1 MTEKISFNK
10 EAEPK
15 VNEVV
20 SNIWGSW
27 QNLYRHVQ
35 QSLREYQENGRKEEI
50 DQKEFFQNL
59 IGYDNLSAEEYAL
72 ARKAVRVV
80 LQQIKKRMQK
90 IMQTADDFLRE
101 LAVEE
106 AKEWQEEELK
116 RSGGVDPNE
125 I

>member
-10 EAEPK
+10 EVESE

-20 SNIWGSW
+20 KNIWGSW

-35 QSLREYQENGRKEEI
+35 QSLREYQENGRSEEI
-50 DQKEFFQNL
+50 GQKEFFQNL
-59 IGYDNLSAEEYAL
+59 IGYDNLSAGEYAL

-80 LQQIKKRMQK
+80 LQRIKKRMQE

-106 AKEWQEEELK
+106 AEEWREEELK
-116 RSGGVDPNE
+116 RSGGVDPND